1 MKILK
6 ILETASPQ
14 LIPQNDLT
22 MGYVNKW
29 KSEAEK
35 ALRIGRNI
43 TQHKMKEARYVLHR
57 WAKSSASGVWFI
69 TLDGKSVD
77 FIYAYQSIRLDK
89 SGKHK
94 AAEALAFNFTKNKE
108 PLDPGR
114 IVGVMRGIFF
124 DHLLPD
130 LKFVVTD
137 FMYTPDG
144 LDWFGA
150 EYETAFGRGYKV
162 YAIDLTGKPKV
173 EQISQ
178 EQFFELQPL
187 YWGKDKLHQKYRFAI
202 ELP

>member
-29 KSEAEK
+29 KAEAENS
-35 ALRIGRNI
+35 LRVGSNVTR
-43 TQHKMKEARYVLHR
+43 HKLDPEDVDDYISNLYH
-57 WAKSSASGVWFI
+57 WAKSSVSGVWFI
-69 TLDGKSVD
+69 SRDGISID
-77 FIYAYQSIRLDK
+77 YLYAYQSIRLDK

-94 AAEALAFNFTKNKE
+94 AAEALAYLFN
-108 PLDPGR
+108 PSVR
-114 IVGVMRGIFF
+114 GVTRGVFF
-124 DHLLPD
+124 NHLLPD

-144 LDWFGA
+144 HRWFES
-150 EYETAFGRGYKV
+150 EYNEAFRRGYKV

-173 EQISQ
+173 EQITH